1 MATECRKL
9 TADAEA
15 EAERRILVMA
25 GALAAVMTT
34 TVGASMHW

>member
-15 EAERRILVMA
+15 EAEMWILVMA
-25 GALAAVMTT
+25 GALADAMTT
-34 TVGASMHW
+34 TVGASMH